1 MPQKGFSGSTLKLIA
16 IITMLIDHIG
26 AAVIA
31 RLLIAGQG
39 SEMLYKIYYAMR
51 AVGRVAF
58 PIFCFLLV
66 EGFFY
71 TGSRKKYALRLFGFA
86 LLSEI
91 PFDLAFSGKILEFG
105 YQNVFFT
112 LLIGLLTIMLFDE
125 VVKKQEWHPVLR
137 SALLVI
143 ITFGGMGAAYLLHTD
158 YDAKGVL
165 AILVFYMTRQMRGL
179 QIVAGCLAFCW
190 ELPAIVAFIPI
201 AFYNGKRGWN
211 IKYLFYAFYPVHLLV
226 LYLIC
231 VGMGTAQDCGGV
243 GEKER
248 KRVSMEI
255 SKETRK
261 RLMQIIAFGILL
273 YCGME
278 HFDVVIGAVDFV
290 LGIVMPFLVGGA
302 IAFVINVPM
311 KSIERH
317 LFAKNGK
324 LAKWRRPVAYLLTL
338 ALVIGIITLA
348 LVVVIPE
355 LGNTISMVVQQVP
368 VAVKAVQK
376 WLTDL
381 PDSYPA
387 LAPAVAELNIDWS
400 SLADSIVTF
409 VQNFAAGVVS
419 SGVGIFSGI
428 VSGVVTFVIAF
439 TFSIYVLFQKE
450 RLARQAKQI
459 LYAVFPEKTTEK
471 ILSVAALSNQV
482 FSSFLSGQ
490 CVEAVILGTLFVI
503 TMSILGM
510 PYAMLTGIVIA
521 ITALIPIFGAF
532 IGCVIGMLLIVMVDP
547 VQAVW
552 FLVLFLVLQQIE
564 GNLIYP
570 HVVGSSVGLPSIWVL
585 VAVTVGGNMFGI
597 GYSGVH
603 SALLRAVRAVCHVC
617 EKKTAGTEVPE
628 SRWNTPSGGAA
639 AADPAEEQSCG

>member
-1 MPQKGFSGSTLKLIA
+1 
-16 IITMLIDHIG
+16 
-26 AAVIA
+26 
-31 RLLIAGQG
+31 
-39 SEMLYKIYYAMR
+39 
-51 AVGRVAF
+51 
-58 PIFCFLLV
+58 
-66 EGFFY
+66 
-71 TGSRKKYALRLFGFA
+71 
-86 LLSEI
+86 
-91 PFDLAFSGKILEFG
+91 
-105 YQNVFFT
+105 
-112 LLIGLLTIMLFDE
+112 
-125 VVKKQEWHPVLR
+125 
-137 SALLVI
+137 
-143 ITFGGMGAAYLLHTD
+143 
-158 YDAKGVL
+158 
-165 AILVFYMTRQMRGL
+165 
-179 QIVAGCLAFCW
+179 
-190 ELPAIVAFIPI
+190 
-201 AFYNGKRGWN
+201 
-211 IKYLFYAFYPVHLLV
+211 
-226 LYLIC
+226 
-231 VGMGTAQDCGGV
+231 
-243 GEKER
+243 
-248 KRVSMEI
+248 MEI

-273 YCGME
+273 YCGVE

-317 LFAKNGK
+317 LFVKNGK
-324 LAKWRRPVAYLLTL
+324 LAKWRRPIAYLLTL
-338 ALVIGIITLA
+338 AIVIGIITLA

-355 LGNTISMVVQQVP
+355 LGNTISMIVQQVP
-368 VAVKAVQK
+368 VAVKAAQK

-381 PDSYPA
+381 PDRYPA
-387 LAPAVAELNIDWS
+387 LAPAVSELNIDWS

-409 VQNFAAGVVS
+409 VQNFAAGIVS

-459 LYAVFPEKTTEK
+459 LYAVFSERTTEK
-471 ILSVAALSNQV
+471 ILSVTALSNQV

-597 GYSGVH
+597 LGILVFIPLCSVLY
-603 SALLRAVRAVCHVC
+603 ALFAMFVKKRLRER
-617 EKKTAGTEVPE
+617 EVPE
-628 SRWNTPSGGAA
+628 SRWKTPSGGAA
-639 AADPAEEQSCG
+639 AVEPEVCDKTGGSENTAG

>member
-1 MPQKGFSGSTLKLIA
+1 M
-16 IITMLIDHIG
+16 
-26 AAVIA
+26 
-31 RLLIAGQG
+31 
-39 SEMLYKIYYAMR
+39 
-51 AVGRVAF
+51 
-58 PIFCFLLV
+58 
-66 EGFFY
+66 
-71 TGSRKKYALRLFGFA
+71 
-86 LLSEI
+86 
-91 PFDLAFSGKILEFG
+91 
-105 YQNVFFT
+105 
-112 LLIGLLTIMLFDE
+112 
-125 VVKKQEWHPVLR
+125 
-137 SALLVI
+137 
-143 ITFGGMGAAYLLHTD
+143 
-158 YDAKGVL
+158 
-165 AILVFYMTRQMRGL
+165 
-179 QIVAGCLAFCW
+179 
-190 ELPAIVAFIPI
+190 
-201 AFYNGKRGWN
+201 
-211 IKYLFYAFYPVHLLV
+211 
-226 LYLIC
+226 
-231 VGMGTAQDCGGV
+231 
-243 GEKER
+243 
-248 KRVSMEI
+248 
-255 SKETRK
+255 
-261 RLMQIIAFGILL
+261 MQIIAFGILL

-355 LGNTISMVVQQVP
+355 LGNTISMIVQQVP

-381 PDSYPA
+381 PHSYPA

-459 LYAVFPEKTTEK
+459 LYAVFPEKATEK

-597 GYSGVH
+597 LGILVFIPLCSVLY
-603 SALLRAVRAVCHVC
+603 ALFAMFVKKRLRER
-617 EKKTAGTEVPE
+617 EVPE
-628 SRWNTPSGGAA
+628 SRWNAQSGGAA
-639 AADPAEEQSCG
+639 AAGPEVSDKTGGSGNTAG

>member
-1 MPQKGFSGSTLKLIA
+1 
-16 IITMLIDHIG
+16 
-26 AAVIA
+26 
-31 RLLIAGQG
+31 
-39 SEMLYKIYYAMR
+39 
-51 AVGRVAF
+51 
-58 PIFCFLLV
+58 
-66 EGFFY
+66 
-71 TGSRKKYALRLFGFA
+71 
-86 LLSEI
+86 
-91 PFDLAFSGKILEFG
+91 
-105 YQNVFFT
+105 
-112 LLIGLLTIMLFDE
+112 
-125 VVKKQEWHPVLR
+125 
-137 SALLVI
+137 
-143 ITFGGMGAAYLLHTD
+143 
-158 YDAKGVL
+158 
-165 AILVFYMTRQMRGL
+165 
-179 QIVAGCLAFCW
+179 
-190 ELPAIVAFIPI
+190 
-201 AFYNGKRGWN
+201 
-211 IKYLFYAFYPVHLLV
+211 
-226 LYLIC
+226 
-231 VGMGTAQDCGGV
+231 
-243 GEKER
+243 
-248 KRVSMEI
+248 MEI

-355 LGNTISMVVQQVP
+355 LGNTISMIVQQVP

-381 PDSYPA
+381 LDSYPA

-459 LYAVFPEKTTEK
+459 LYAVFPEKATEK

-532 IGCVIGMLLIVMVDP
+532 IGCHRNASDRDGRSGAGGVVSG
-547 VQAVW
+547 AVSGAAA
-552 FLVLFLVLQQIE
+552 E

-597 GYSGVH
+597 LGILVFIPLCSVLY
-603 SALLRAVRAVCHVC
+603 ALFAMFVKKRLRER
-617 EKKTAGTEVPE
+617 EVPE
-628 SRWNTPSGGAA
+628 SRWNAQSGGAA
-639 AADPAEEQSCG
+639 AAGPAEEQSCG

>member
-1 MPQKGFSGSTLKLIA
+1 M
-16 IITMLIDHIG
+16 
-26 AAVIA
+26 
-31 RLLIAGQG
+31 
-39 SEMLYKIYYAMR
+39 
-51 AVGRVAF
+51 
-58 PIFCFLLV
+58 
-66 EGFFY
+66 
-71 TGSRKKYALRLFGFA
+71 
-86 LLSEI
+86 
-91 PFDLAFSGKILEFG
+91 
-105 YQNVFFT
+105 
-112 LLIGLLTIMLFDE
+112 
-125 VVKKQEWHPVLR
+125 
-137 SALLVI
+137 
-143 ITFGGMGAAYLLHTD
+143 
-158 YDAKGVL
+158 
-165 AILVFYMTRQMRGL
+165 
-179 QIVAGCLAFCW
+179 
-190 ELPAIVAFIPI
+190 
-201 AFYNGKRGWN
+201 
-211 IKYLFYAFYPVHLLV
+211 
-226 LYLIC
+226 
-231 VGMGTAQDCGGV
+231 
-243 GEKER
+243 
-248 KRVSMEI
+248 
-255 SKETRK
+255 
-261 RLMQIIAFGILL
+261 MQIIAFGILL

-355 LGNTISMVVQQVP
+355 LGNTISMIVQQVP

-459 LYAVFPEKTTEK
+459 LYAVFPEKTPEK

-597 GYSGVH
+597 LGILVFIPLCSVLY
-603 SALLRAVRAVCHVC
+603 ALLSLIHI
-617 EKKTAGTEVPE
+617 
-628 SRWNTPSGGAA
+628 
-639 AADPAEEQSCG
+639 

>member
-1 MPQKGFSGSTLKLIA
+1 M
-16 IITMLIDHIG
+16 
-26 AAVIA
+26 
-31 RLLIAGQG
+31 
-39 SEMLYKIYYAMR
+39 
-51 AVGRVAF
+51 
-58 PIFCFLLV
+58 
-66 EGFFY
+66 
-71 TGSRKKYALRLFGFA
+71 
-86 LLSEI
+86 
-91 PFDLAFSGKILEFG
+91 
-105 YQNVFFT
+105 
-112 LLIGLLTIMLFDE
+112 
-125 VVKKQEWHPVLR
+125 
-137 SALLVI
+137 
-143 ITFGGMGAAYLLHTD
+143 
-158 YDAKGVL
+158 
-165 AILVFYMTRQMRGL
+165 
-179 QIVAGCLAFCW
+179 
-190 ELPAIVAFIPI
+190 
-201 AFYNGKRGWN
+201 
-211 IKYLFYAFYPVHLLV
+211 
-226 LYLIC
+226 
-231 VGMGTAQDCGGV
+231 
-243 GEKER
+243 
-248 KRVSMEI
+248 
-255 SKETRK
+255 
-261 RLMQIIAFGILL
+261 MQIIAFGILL

-355 LGNTISMVVQQVP
+355 LGNTISMIVQQVP

-376 WLTDL
+376 WLIDL

-597 GYSGVH
+597 LGILVFIPLCSVLY
-603 SALLRAVRAVCHVC
+603 ALFAMFVKKRLRER
-617 EKKTAGTEVPE
+617 EIPE
-628 SRWNTPSGGAA
+628 SRWNAPSGGAA
-639 AADPAEEQSCG
+639 AAEPAEEQSCG